1 MGLTIGVDV
10 GGTKLLGGVV
20 DDDGN
25 VLSRIRKPTP
35 GGSASGIADSI
46 ADLIEEARQ
55 SYDVSAVGIGVAGFV
70 SENRSTVRFA
80 PNLALINTP
89 LRDEVAARVGLPV
102 VVEND
107 ANAAAWGEYR
117 YGAGRG
123 HSHIVLITLGTGVG
137 GGFVF
142 GGKLYRGGFGVG
154 AEIGHVQIVPGGTG
168 RPCGC
173 GQTGCLEMYVS
184 GRALGRHSREAVLA
198 DPVGGAEL
206 LAAAGG
212 DIEKIEGPM
221 VTLAAQE
228 GNALAIR
235 VFAEVGALLGQ
246 GFADI
251 AASLDPT
258 CFVVG
263 GGVCL
268 AGDILIEPARKAFAA
283 NLTGAGHR
291 PLADVRAAVLG
302 NDAGLIGAADLA
314 RQSD

>member
-35 GGSASGIADSI
+35 AGTAVGIADAI
-46 ADLIEEARQ
+46 ADLVTEARQ
-55 SYDVSAVGIGVAGFV
+55 AFDVSAVGIGVAGFV
-70 SENRSTVRFA
+70 SENRSMVRFA
-80 PNLALINTP
+80 PNLALVNTP
-89 LRDEVAARVGLPV
+89 LREAVGERVGLPV

-142 GGKLYRGGFGVG
+142 SGKLYRGGYGVG
-154 AEIGHVQIVPGGTG
+154 AEIGHVQIVPGGAG
-168 RPCGC
+168 LLCGC

-184 GRALGRHSREAVLA
+184 GRALGRQMREAVLA
-198 DPVGGAEL
+198 DPAAGAEL
-206 LAAAGG
+206 LEAAGG
-212 DIEKIEGPM
+212 DIDKIEGPM
-221 VTLAAQE
+221 ITAAAAK
-228 GNALAIR
+228 GNALAIG
-235 VFAEVGALLGQ
+235 VFNQVGALLGQ

-268 AGDILIEPARKAFAA
+268 AGDILIEPARAAFAR

-291 PLADVRAAVLG
+291 PLAEVRAAELG

>member
-25 VLSRIRKPTP
+25 VLNRIRKPTP
-35 GGSASGIADSI
+35 AGTAVGIADAI
-46 ADLIEEARQ
+46 AELIAEVRQ
-55 SYDVSAVGIGVAGFV
+55 SFDVSAVGIGVAGFV

-80 PNLALINTP
+80 PNLALVDTP
-89 LRDEVAARVGLPV
+89 LREEVAERVGLPV

-117 YGAGRG
+117 FGAARG
-123 HSHIVLITLGTGVG
+123 HSHVVLITLGTGVG

-142 GGKLYRGGFGVG
+142 SGKLFRGGFGVG
-154 AEIGHVQIVPGGTG
+154 AEIGHVQIVPGAAGLL
-168 RPCGC
+168 CGC

-184 GRALGRHSREAVLA
+184 GRALGRQMREAVLA
-198 DPVGGAEL
+198 DPAGGAEL
-206 LAAAGG
+206 LEAAGG

-221 VTLAAQE
+221 ITAAAAMGDTLA
-228 GNALAIR
+228 LA
-235 VFAEVGALLGQ
+235 VFRQLGTVLGQ
-246 GFADI
+246 SFADI

-268 AGDILIEPARKAFAA
+268 AGDILIEPARAAFVAR
-283 NLTGAGHR
+283 LTGSGHR
-291 PLADVRAAVLG
+291 PLAEVRAAQLG

>member
-1 MGLTIGVDV
+1 MGLTVGVDV

-35 GGSASGIADSI
+35 SGTAVAIADAI
-46 ADLIEEARQ
+46 ADLVAEARQ
-55 SYDVSAVGIGVAGFV
+55 AYDVSAVGIGVAGFV

-80 PNLALINTP
+80 PNLALVNTP
-89 LRDEVAARVGLPV
+89 LREEVASRVGLPV

-142 GGKLYRGGFGVG
+142 SGKLYRGGFGVG

-168 RPCGC
+168 LLCGC

-184 GRALGRHSREAVLA
+184 GRALGRQMREAVLA
-198 DPVGGAEL
+198 DPVGGADL
-206 LAAAGG
+206 LEAAGG

-221 VTLAAQE
+221 ITAAAAR
-228 GNALAIR
+228 GNALAIG
-235 VFAEVGALLGQ
+235 VFNQVGALLGQ

-268 AGDILIEPARKAFAA
+268 AGGILIEPARVAFAA
-283 NLTGAGHR
+283 SLTGGGHR
-291 PLADVRAAVLG
+291 PVAEVRAAELG